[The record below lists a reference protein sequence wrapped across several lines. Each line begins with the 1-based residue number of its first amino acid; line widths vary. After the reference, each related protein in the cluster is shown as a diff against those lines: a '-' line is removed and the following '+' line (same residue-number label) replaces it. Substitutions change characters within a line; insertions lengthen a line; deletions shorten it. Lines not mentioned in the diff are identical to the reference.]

1 MEKFVIVKDTVKK
14 VKRFNLAGRTLE
26 FKIKPLP
33 ENEEPVGWIRDAINQ
48 VITKRHPRPK
58 ALEIEWPS
66 LSAPRISLKGDG
78 WVRFRP
84 VEEVTHDD
92 VWGIISSIYQ
102 SKFWAWAS
110 LQQFQRGM
118 WNASRNSITI
128 NNKDNMC
135 LPRALVVAIA
145 YTSKD
150 TEKNKV
156 RRDIGKLQTQRAV
169 QLCDQAGVV
178 IPEEGCGIPELQHFQ
193 QHLKQYKI
201 VVYQFGNKGRDIIF
215 KGSTTGPT
223 LNLIYHK
230 GHYNVIT
237 SLTAAFCVKV
247 RVQHVNNRLH
257 APKKLKSL
265 VLTVNVALE
274 DKCVMTIIKTH
285 DRWGTVRF
293 VKKIRR
299 CEQCHKTVQSSRQH
313 TCEEIYCK
321 ICKSHVP
328 SNHLCY
334 IQPDT
339 SAPQLDNLL
348 FVFYDLETRQE
359 KILEDGSLLHEPN
372 LSHNGQAFDH
382 QFVLNY
388 ILTNT
393 DLTPE
398 LIMRGTKIISM
409 VVENVKFLDSLQLFP
424 HGSFEASKGFRIG
437 R

>member
-1 MEKFVIVKDTVKK
+1 LLHT
-14 VKRFNLAGRTLE
+14 LQRTL
-26 FKIKPLP
+26 K
-33 ENEEPVGWIRDAINQ
+33 
-48 VITKRHPRPK
+48 
-58 ALEIEWPS
+58 
-66 LSAPRISLKGDG
+66 
-78 WVRFRP
+78 
-84 VEEVTHDD
+84 
-92 VWGIISSIYQ
+92 
-102 SKFWAWAS
+102 
-110 LQQFQRGM
+110 
-118 WNASRNSITI
+118 
-128 NNKDNMC
+128 
-135 LPRALVVAIA
+135 
-145 YTSKD
+145 
-150 TEKNKV
+150 KNKV

-169 QLCDQAGVV
+169 QLCDQSGVV

-201 VVYQFGNKGRDIIF
+201 VPPSVVHIIV
-215 KGSTTGPT
+215 K
-223 LNLIYHK
+223 
-230 GHYNVIT
+230 NVIYLIILKT
-237 SLTAAFCVKV
+237 STGVEV

-274 DKCVMTIIKTH
+274 DKCVMTIIKA
-285 DRWGTVRF
+285 RSMGTVRF
-293 VKKIRR
+293 VKKFADVNSAIKP
-299 CEQCHKTVQSSRQH
+299 CKAVDSIPM
-313 TCEEIYCK
+313 EERYCK

-372 LSHNGQAFDH
+372 LCVYKQCCDVCLNTDKKFCEKCGLRLQVVKFNDVISSFIHHLLTIRKKFKHVVVIAHNGQAFDH

-409 VVENVKFLDSLQLFP
+409 VVENVKFLDSLNYFPMALSKLPKAFGLDDNFKKGISIFLIPWKMKIMLVLFLMQNIT
-424 HGSFEASKGFRIG
+424 ALTR
-437 R
+437 